1 MRIKIDAKELI
12 KEQKKTQKRCVEL
25 FGKGKYSVAEL
36 EKIVEELKNINK
48 SLENICSTVTTITAT
63 SCGGSITKLDVP
75 TITQGVLYQNNRDTI
90 LALIKQIDIANVN
103 NLEFVTDFN
112 FSDDQILNYGQ
123 QKGIV
128 M

>member
-1 MRIKIDAKELI
+1 M
-12 KEQKKTQKRCVEL
+12 
-25 FGKGKYSVAEL
+25 
-36 EKIVEELKNINK
+36 
-48 SLENICSTVTTITAT
+48 
-63 SCGGSITKLDVP
+63 P

-112 FSDDQILNYGQ
+112 FSNDQILNYGQ

>member
-1 MRIKIDAKELI
+1 M
-12 KEQKKTQKRCVEL
+12 EL

-63 SCGGSITKLDVP
+63 FCGGSITKLDVP

-112 FSDDQILNYGQ
+112 FSNDQILNYGQ